1 MASFPQQDAGCVRAC
16 PECIGD
22 VIVPDDNSGQ
32 GHPLPLPLTA
42 ERLILRRLGPGDWKE
57 LMACF
62 PENEEEY
69 VIQWLESDSHVRL
82 TTQGQPFYL
91 GVELRESGTL
101 IGYLSLTFT
110 DAERL
115 QAQLGF
121 KFNPD
126 FPAMEFLAE
135 ALDALAGFCFEGIK
149 LHRIASKCSRADD
162 AGCQAHETVGFR
174 REGEFLKDT
183 RTEAGWESSVWYGLL
198 EEEYLL
204 RPPASS

>member
-1 MASFPQQDAGCVRAC
+1 M
-16 PECIGD
+16 GD

-32 GHPLPLPLTA
+32 GQPLPLPLTTDQ
-42 ERLILRRLGPGDWKE
+42 LILRRLAPGDWKD
-57 LMACF
+57 LMECLQQS
-62 PENEEEY
+62 EEEN
-69 VIQWLESDSHVRL
+69 ILRWLEADSHVRL
-82 TTQGQPFYL
+82 TTPGQPFYL
-91 GVELRESGTL
+91 GVELRQGGKL
-101 IGYLSLTFT
+101 IGYFSLTFT

-126 FPAMEFLAE
+126 SDSEDFLPE

-149 LHRIASKCSRADD
+149 LHRVAAKCFGSDD
-162 AGCQAHETVGFR
+162 PACKALETAGFR

-183 RTEAGWESSVWYGLL
+183 RAEAGWANSIWYGLL
-198 EEEYLL
+198 EEEYLA

>member
-1 MASFPQQDAGCVRAC
+1 M
-16 PECIGD
+16 GD

-32 GHPLPLPLTA
+32 GQPLPLPLTA
-42 ERLILRRLGPGDWKE
+42 ERLILRRLRPGDWQD

-62 PENEEEY
+62 EENEEEY
-69 VIQWLESDSHVRL
+69 VTRWLESDTHVHL

-91 GVELRESGTL
+91 GAELRDGGRL

-115 QAQLGF
+115 QAQVGF
-121 KFNPD
+121 KFDPD
-126 FPAMEFLAE
+126 FDSGDFLAE

-149 LHRIASKCSRADD
+149 LHRIAAKCFGSDD
-162 AGCQAHETVGFR
+162 PDCKAFEAAGFR

-183 RTEAGWESSVWYGLL
+183 RVEAGWANSIWYGLL
-198 EEEYLL
+198 EEEYLA
-204 RPPASS
+204 RPPVSS